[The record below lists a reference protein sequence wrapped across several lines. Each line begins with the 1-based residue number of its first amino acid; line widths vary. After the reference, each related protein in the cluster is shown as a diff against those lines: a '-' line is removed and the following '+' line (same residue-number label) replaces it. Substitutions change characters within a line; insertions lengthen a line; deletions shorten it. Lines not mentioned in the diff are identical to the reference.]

1 MSKIKN
7 FMNKPITW
15 GGYFKLSGIGALVG
29 AIISG
34 ASIAWLKAYYDSNE
48 LNFDGLNKK
57 VHEAWDSD
65 EDENI

>member
-15 GGYFKLSGIGALVG
+15 GGYFKLSGICALVG

-34 ASIAWLKAYYDSNE
+34 ASIALLNAYYDSNKP
-48 LNFDGLNKK
+48 NFDGLNKK

-65 EDENI
+65 EDESI

>member
-15 GGYFKLSGIGALVG
+15 GGYFKLSGISALVG

-34 ASIAWLKAYYDSNE
+34 ASIALLNAYYDSNKP
-48 LNFDGLNKK
+48 NFDGLNKK
-57 VHEAWDSD
+57 VHEVWDSD

>member
-15 GGYFKLSGIGALVG
+15 GGYFKLSGIWALVG

-34 ASIAWLKAYYDSNE
+34 ASITLLNAYYDSNKP
-48 LNFDGLNKK
+48 NFDGLNKK
-57 VHEAWDSD
+57 VHEARDSD